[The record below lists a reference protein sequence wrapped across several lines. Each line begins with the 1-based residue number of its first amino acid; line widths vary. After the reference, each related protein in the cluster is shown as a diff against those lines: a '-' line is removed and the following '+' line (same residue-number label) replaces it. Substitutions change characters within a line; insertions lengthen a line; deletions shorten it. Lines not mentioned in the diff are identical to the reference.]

1 MKYVNFDEWSSFLD
15 RWFDDF
21 RNNQDHHIVPVTD
34 TEKGLTRI
42 TNTLTGKSVVSKC
55 HKNDCFDAEVGIAVA
70 WARYNGAEIPTLV
83 EDNNER
89 SKLEILDILEK
100 FNIKSSK
107 VLEAV
112 LKNYRN
118 IIDIISGGDCKDI
131 RICNNDLMDYLA
143 EYVNM
148 NIREHTT
155 DYPIRWENNR

>member
-1 MKYVNFDEWSSFLD
+1 MKYVNFDEWGSFLD

-100 FNIKSSK
+100 FNIKNLK
-107 VLEAV
+107 DLEVA
-112 LKNYRN
+112 LKNYRK
-118 IIDIISGGDCKDI
+118 ILDIISDGYCEDI
-131 RICNNDLMDYLA
+131 CICNKDLMNYLTN
-143 EYVNM
+143 YVKYGYL
-148 NIREHTT
+148 RTH
-155 DYPIRWENNR
+155 D